1 MAAAALFSTASSLFS
16 GSKLASAYTIAGSG
30 AGLASSSSSSN
41 GTGHTAGYTTQIAM
55 WTIQKAVHKSN
66 GKAVSIWTFDK
77 GNMSGKG
84 KAKLDACIE
93 VLKKE
98 VRPLRVVSSA
108 GAPAAC

>member
-30 AGLASSSSSSN
+30 AGLASSSSS

-98 VRPLRVVSSA
+98 VRP
-108 GAPAAC
+108 